1 MEFII
6 ALVAFASGLIV
17 EATTGLV
24 KKASD
29 KAMGREKP
37 QGGGGPGEELPK

>member
-6 ALVAFASGLIV
+6 ALVAFASGLIF
-17 EATTGLV
+17 EATTGIT
-24 KKASD
+24 KKAAD

-37 QGGGGPGEELPK
+37 QGGGGPGNE